1 MDSDY
6 INEIEPTPTLKS
18 KKCKF
23 ISFLIYIFLQYTIF
37 LVAIIFFFLYDYFIA
52 VSAFLLSYV
61 VMGIIRSKIRN
72 SVIPPSQMEYQY
84 NDKEIGDWYVDRE
97 VCF

>member
-84 NDKEIGDWYVDRE
+84 NDKEIGNWYVDRE

>member
-1 MDSDY
+1 MDLDY
-6 INEIEPTPTLKS
+6 IDEIEPTPVLKS

-23 ISFLIYIFLQYTIF
+23 ISFLVYIFLQYTIF
-37 LVAIIFFFLYDYFIA
+37 LVAIIFFFLYDYFVAI
-52 VSAFLLSYV
+52 SAFLLSYI

-84 NDKEIGDWYVDRE
+84 SDKEIGDWYVDRE